1 MMLFTV
7 VSSTAL
13 LTTTIGA
20 MTLAT
25 LGPVHATN
33 NTAKDQVRSP
43 EIIEI
48 HAGMINTSDTR
59 RGQVRFSNE
68 TRGNVVGE
76 SNADG
81 SIAWASSDREK
92 LGGQDAPALIYVQ
105 LFDGVFAIDPFQPL
119 PAATDATAQ
128 MLFRGTTLDTDRTQH
143 GRQYIDRTKELFS
156 KLEQARH
163 NWLRDNGFFG
173 VRVYTNPN
181 AQGEA
186 QAKANTLPKPAA
198 VFERPADIPRVK
210 SREQVKANDQENM
223 SSVAAM
229 LSGDEPVRISMPHNV
244 ASEVVARV
252 EKKNDEQAQSTKV
265 AIDN

>member
-33 NTAKDQVRSP
+33 NKAKDQVRSP
-43 EIIEI
+43 EVIEI

-68 TRGNVVGE
+68 TRGNVIAV

-198 VFERPADIPRVK
+198 VFERPADVPRVK

-223 SSVAAM
+223 SGVAAM
-229 LSGDEPVRISMPHNV
+229 LSSDEPVRISMPHNV
-244 ASEVVARV
+244 ATDVASRV
-252 EKKNDEQAQSTKV
+252 EKKNEEQAGTTKV
-265 AIDN
+265 ALDK